1 MENLNDLYLHSMVHP
16 DVAAAYI
23 NGENVPEAILQGEVP
38 DPSVQAHYEPEPGPK
53 PEPTKYTVKVIS
65 GGNGTV
71 EVEEVDGIQKGIQK
85 KDTEITVDE
94 GATVKITATPN
105 EGYAFVKWN
114 DGTQDYDTAIVSRI
128 EVNSNLT
135 FTATFEAV
143 TPSKYTVTAVS
154 SDLTMGTVS
163 IPDGTEI
170 SGGMSK
176 EVDAGGSVTI
186 TATVVAG
193 PYDFDGWTSND
204 EPIEGDSQIE
214 GESQLVLSDISNDI
228 NVVAHFKMGSK
239 KEDLPGTN
247 DDPEGDPEG
256 DPEEK

>member
-23 NGENVPEAILQGEVP
+23 NGENVPGAILQGEVP
-38 DPSVQAHYEPEPGPK
+38 DTSIQAHYEPEPGPK

-71 EVEEVDGIQKGIQK
+71 EVEEVDGIQKKG
-85 KDTEITVDE
+85 TEITVDE

-105 EGYAFVKWN
+105 EGYTFVKWN
-114 DGTQDYDTAIVSRI
+114 DGTQDYDTAIVSGI

-170 SGGMSK
+170 DGGMSI

-186 TATVVAG
+186 TATAVNNI
-193 PYDFDGWTSND
+193 YYEFLNWTSNN
-204 EPIEGDSQIE
+204 EPIEG
-214 GESQLVLSDISNDI
+214 GNQLVLSDISNDI
-228 NVVAHFKMGSK
+228 NVVAHFKAK
-239 KEDLPGTN
+239 KSREEDLPGTN
-247 DDPEGDPEG
+247 DDPEGEPEG
-256 DPEEK
+256 DPKEK

>member
-38 DPSVQAHYEPEPGPK
+38 DTSVQAHYEPEPGPK

-71 EVEEVDGIQKGIQK
+71 EVEEVDGIQKKG
-85 KDTEITVDE
+85 TEITVDK

-105 EGYAFVKWN
+105 KGYTFVKWN
-114 DGTQDYDTAIVSRI
+114 DGSNEYTDNPYIVE

-135 FTATFEAV
+135 FTATFVAV

-154 SDLTMGTVS
+154 SDLNMGTVS
-163 IPDGTEI
+163 IPDGTTT
-170 SGGMSK
+170 SGIVSK
-176 EVDAGGSVTI
+176 KVDAGGSVTI
-186 TATVVAG
+186 TATAG
-193 PYDFDGWTSND
+193 GAYEFLNWTSPNG
-204 EPIEGDSQIE
+204 EHIEGDSQLI
-214 GESQLVLSDISNDI
+214 LSDIRNDI
-228 NVVAHFKMGSK
+228 NVVANFKEKSK
-239 KEDLPGTN
+239 EEDLPGTN
-247 DDPEGDPEG
+247 DDPEGEPEG

>member
-1 MENLNDLYLHSMVHP
+1 MGNLDNLYLHSMVHP

-38 DPSVQAHYEPEPGPK
+38 DTSVQAHYEPEPGPK

-71 EVEEVDGIQKGIQK
+71 EVEEVDGIQKKG
-85 KDTEITVDE
+85 TEITVDK

-105 EGYAFVKWN
+105 EGYTFVKWN
-114 DGTQDYDTAIVSRI
+114 DGTQDYDTAIVSGI
-128 EVNSNLT
+128 EVNDNLT
-135 FTATFEAV
+135 FTATFEAE
-143 TPSKYTVTAVS
+143 TKYTVTAVS

-170 SGGMSK
+170 DGGMSI
-176 EVDAGGSVTI
+176 EVDAGDSVTI
-186 TATVVAG
+186 TATAG
-193 PYDFDGWTSND
+193 GAYEFLNWTSNN
-204 EPIEGDSQIE
+204 EPIEG
-214 GESQLVLSDISNDI
+214 GSQLVLSDISNDI
-228 NVVAHFKMGSK
+228 SVEAHFKEKSK
-239 KEDLPGTN
+239 EEDLPSTN
-247 DDPEGDPEG
+247 DDPEGEPEG